1 MILQL
6 NTQSQLTSCTQEEQL
21 YFLQREK
28 QLGSTKLQFFSA
40 PMLKQGIVALISAE
54 PHPGG
59 LTSFPEPNTTL
70 LLNTALRLRNVGS
83 FSSVASSGLQGSSK
97 QTIFFSN
104 LKQIS
109 QQQKQQGSLVPRS
122 FLAECLLRLAHGIY
136 RDLK

>member
-97 QTIFFSN
+97 QTIFFQTLSRSANNKSN
-104 LKQIS
+104 RAVL
-109 QQQKQQGSLVPRS
+109 SLGAFQLSVS
-122 FLAECLLRLAHGIY
+122 LDWLMGFIEI
-136 RDLK
+136 

>member
-59 LTSFPEPNTTL
+59 LTSLPEPNTTL
-70 LLNTALRLRNVGS
+70 PLNTALRLRNVGS

-97 QTIFFSN
+97 QTIFFQTLSRSANNKSN
-104 LKQIS
+104 RAVL
-109 QQQKQQGSLVPRS
+109 SLGAFQLSV
-122 FLAECLLRLAHGIY
+122 FLDWLMGFIEI
-136 RDLK
+136 

>member
-21 YFLQREK
+21 YFRQREK

-97 QTIFFSN
+97 QTIFFQTLSRSANNKSN
-104 LKQIS
+104 RAVL
-109 QQQKQQGSLVPRS
+109 SLGAFQLSVS
-122 FLAECLLRLAHGIY
+122 LDWLMGFIEI
-136 RDLK
+136 

>member
-97 QTIFFSN
+97 QTIFFQTLSRSANNKSN
-104 LKQIS
+104 RAVLSLGAFQLSIS
-109 QQQKQQGSLVPRS
+109 LDWLMG
-122 FLAECLLRLAHGIY
+122 FIEI
-136 RDLK
+136 